1 MTNLNMMKAKNA
13 PKNQSDVFRF
23 IEKFNKLYNRKNNSF
38 LTRLIYNV
46 LHVCPLRPTNMNDKI
61 EIVTNTNS
69 EDHEVHEGHKNH
81 VIFGIF
87 LDFRFSFCI
96 KSSV

>member
-1 MTNLNMMKAKNA
+1 MHPKIHRTFFVSSKNLITYKKEKPWYTQKMT
-13 PKNQSDVFRF
+13 P
-23 IEKFNKLYNRKNNSF
+23 F
-38 LTRLIYNV
+38 LTHLIYNV
-46 LHVCPLRPTNMNDKI
+46 LHVCPLRPKNMNDKI